1 MKVIKL
7 TIRTRVLGG
16 MAAMALAASVSAQ
29 TYPTKSVRLVV
40 SAAPGGANDV
50 LGRIYAKYL
59 TESLG
64 KPFVVDNRGGA
75 AGNVGAEIVA
85 HAAPDGYTL
94 LYCTASVVVAPS
106 LYPNLNYQLRELAPL
121 SQVSKFPM
129 AITVHPSV
137 PATNIAELIALS
149 KKRGGLTYG
158 STGAGSMNHLTG
170 VLLNN
175 LAGIE
180 NVHVPYKGAGPLM
193 IAALS
198 NEVAMATPTVFSA
211 LPHVR
216 SGKVRALAVTSLK
229 PMAVLPG
236 VPALASTY
244 PGFETTQWHGYF
256 TTAGTPA
263 PVVKLLGVEIVKA
276 LHSPALREA
285 VESGGGEV
293 VGTTPQEFAV
303 VIRQD
308 SEKFGKLVKMS
319 GAKAD

>member
-1 MKVIKL
+1 MLEACDQKSE
-7 TIRTRVLGG
+7 
-16 MAAMALAASVSAQ
+16 AAS
-29 TYPTKSVRLVV
+29 
-40 SAAPGGANDV
+40 
-50 LGRIYAKYL
+50 
-59 TESLG
+59 
-64 KPFVVDNRGGA
+64 
-75 AGNVGAEIVA
+75 
-85 HAAPDGYTL
+85 
-94 LYCTASVVVAPS
+94 PS
-106 LYPNLNYQLRELAPL
+106 
-121 SQVSKFPM
+121 
-129 AITVHPSV
+129 
-137 PATNIAELIALS
+137 
-149 KKRGGLTYG
+149 
-158 STGAGSMNHLTG
+158 STGSGSMNHLTG

-198 NEVAMATPTVFSA
+198 NEVSMATPTVFSA

-229 PMAVLPG
+229 PMPVLPG
-236 VPALASTY
+236 VPALASTF

-263 PVVKLLGVEIVKA
+263 PVVALLGTEIVKA
-276 LHSPALREA
+276 LHSPVLREA

-303 VIRQD
+303 VIKQD
-308 SEKFGKLVKMS
+308 FEKFGKLVKIS

>member
-1 MKVIKL
+1 VIKL
-7 TIRTRVLGG
+7 TIRTSVLSGV
-16 MAAMALAASVSAQ
+16 AAMALSTVVSAQ
-29 TYPTKSVRLVV
+29 TFPTKPVRLVV

-50 LGRIYAKYL
+50 LGRIYAKQL
-59 TESLG
+59 GESLG
-64 KPFVVDNRGGA
+64 KPFVVDNRAGA
-75 AGNVGAEIVA
+75 AGNVAAEIVA
-85 HAAPDGYTL
+85 RSVADGYTI

-106 LYPNLNYQLRELAPL
+106 LYSKLNYELSELAPL

-129 AITVHPSV
+129 AITVHPTV
-137 PATNIAELIALS
+137 PATTIAELIALS

-158 STGAGSMNHLTG
+158 STGSGSMNHLTG

-193 IAALS
+193 IGALS
-198 NEVAMATPTVFSA
+198 NEVSMATPTVFSA

-236 VPALASTY
+236 VPALASTF

-263 PVVKLLGVEIVKA
+263 PVVALLATEIVKA

-293 VGTTPQEFAV
+293 VGSTPQEFAA
-303 VIRQD
+303 VIKQD
-308 SEKFGKLVKMS
+308 FEKYAKLVKIS

>member
-1 MKVIKL
+1 VIKL
-7 TIRTRVLGG
+7 TIRTSVLSGV
-16 MAAMALAASVSAQ
+16 AAMALSTVVSAQ
-29 TYPTKSVRLVV
+29 TFPTKPVRLVV

-50 LGRIYAKYL
+50 LGRIYAKQL
-59 TESLG
+59 GESLG
-64 KPFVVDNRGGA
+64 KPFVVDNRAGA
-75 AGNVGAEIVA
+75 AGNVGSEIVA
-85 HAAPDGYTL
+85 HAPPDGYTI

-106 LYPNLNYQLRELAPL
+106 LYPKLNYQLRELAPL

-129 AITVHPSV
+129 AITVHPTV
-137 PATNIAELIALS
+137 PATTIAELIALS
-149 KKRGGLTYG
+149 KKVGGLTYG
-158 STGAGSMNHLTG
+158 STGSGSMNHLTG

-193 IAALS
+193 IGALS
-198 NEVAMATPTVFSA
+198 NEVSMATPTVFSA

-236 VPALASTY
+236 VPALASTF

-263 PVVKLLGVEIVKA
+263 PVVALLASEIVKA

-285 VESGGGEV
+285 VETGGGEV
-293 VGTTPQEFAV
+293 VDTTPQEFAA
-303 VIRQD
+303 VIKQD
-308 SEKFGKLVKMS
+308 FEKYAKLVKIS